1 MAAQNTNELN
11 RDLRAGKL

>member
-11 RDLRAGKL
+11 RDFRAGKL